1 MINSVSSLSFRGEAA
16 PVSSD
21 IINAPSKFAAPM
33 DSKPDAFEK
42 AGEKGGDDEKKSKLP
57 AILGSILAL
66 AAITYVALGV
76 AVNKGKLEKVV
87 AAEGKELKFTDKI
100 KNFFHSIGENAD
112 NMWKKIRGKKA
123 EGEAKPDANTKPT
136 DTPEA
141 PKGEAPK
148 GETPSTDGK

>member
-1 MINSVSSLSFRGEAA
+1 M
-16 PVSSD
+16 
-21 IINAPSKFAAPM
+21 
-33 DSKPDAFEK
+33 
-42 AGEKGGDDEKKSKLP
+42 
-57 AILGSILAL
+57 

-123 EGEAKPDANTKPT
+123 EGEAKTDANTKPT

-148 GETPSTDGK
+148 GETPSTDGQ